1 MNIRNLIS
9 KLIAQVCEKNYADA
23 NKTLDAVVTE
33 KVKTRIKKTA
43 DKQNLTAKQKKIAK
57 VAPPRNKITG
67 ADFKSLKKSSKKTS
81 KKTK

>member
-9 KLIAQVCEKNYADA
+9 NLIAQICEKNYSAA
-23 NKTLDAVVTE
+23 NTTLNQVVSE

-43 DKQNLTAKQKKIAK
+43 EKQNLTGKQKKIAK
-57 VAPPRNKITG
+57 VAPPRDKITG
-67 ADFKSLKKSSKKTS
+67 TDFKNLKKSTKKTS